1 MQLSELNAHRHTA
14 ATRFGEISY
23 LDLGAGPT
31 ALFVHG
37 IATNA
42 YLWRHVMDA
51 LSGQRRCIAI
61 DLPLHGQSPVTAEQ
75 DLSLAALAA
84 SLEDFCDVLGLTA
97 VDLVA
102 NDTGGAIAQI
112 FAARHPHR
120 LATLTLTNCD
130 TVDNLPPEAFK
141 PMVELAA
148 AGNLAPSAV
157 AMFANLEAAAKISFA
172 SGYEHLDQID
182 RDVIRS
188 YLQPCFGTIER
199 ARQFERLLVSLE
211 VGDLQAVMPQL
222 RELPYRR
229 SWCGVPA
236 TRSSTSP
243 GPTGCGTP
251 SRALPAWSRST
262 VPGSSSRRS
271 GRWTSCRTWNS
282 TGPRSR
288 LLAGKHRTRPARSC
302 GPVAGSRRPRPG
314 HLARPSRPPLPC

>member
-14 ATRFGEISY
+14 ATRSGEISY
-23 LDLGAGPT
+23 IDLGAGPV

-51 LSGQRRCIAI
+51 LSGQRRCIAV

-84 SLEDFCDVLGLTA
+84 GLDDFCEVLGLTGI
-97 VDLVA
+97 DLVA

-112 FAARHPHR
+112 FAARYPQR

-130 TVDNLPPEAFK
+130 TVDNLPPDAFK

-157 AMFANLEAAAKISFA
+157 AMVANLEAAAQVSFA
-172 SGYEHLDQID
+172 SGYEHLDRID

-188 YLQPCFGTIER
+188 YLEPCLGTMER
-199 ARQFERLLVSLE
+199 ARQFERLLVSLD

-222 RELPYRR
+222 REL
-229 SWCGVPA
+229 
-236 TRSSTSP
+236 
-243 GPTGCGTP
+243 
-251 SRALPAWSRST
+251 T
-262 VPGSSSRRS
+262 VPTLVVWG
-271 GRWTSCRTWNS
+271 
-282 TGPRSR
+282 TGDAFFDVSWAYWLRDTIPGTTRVVTVDGAR
-288 LLAGKHRTRPARSC
+288 LFFPEERPMDLVPHLEQHWAAVAAAR
-302 GPVAGSRRPRPG
+302 A
-314 HLARPSRPPLPC
+314 

>member
-37 IATNA
+37 IATSA

-84 SLEDFCDVLGLTA
+84 GLDDFCEVLGLTG
-97 VDLVA
+97 VDLVG

-112 FAARHPHR
+112 FAARHPQR

-130 TVDNLPPEAFK
+130 TVGNLPPEAFK
-141 PMVELAA
+141 PMIELAA
-148 AGNLAPSAV
+148 AGDLAPSAV
-157 AMFANLEAAAKISFA
+157 ALFANPEAAAQISFG
-172 SGYEHLDQID
+172 SGYEHLDRMD
-182 RDVIRS
+182 HDVIRS

-199 ARQFERLLVSLE
+199 ARQFERLLVSLD

-222 RELPYRR
+222 GEL
-229 SWCGVPA
+229 
-236 TRSSTSP
+236 
-243 GPTGCGTP
+243 
-251 SRALPAWSRST
+251 T
-262 VPGSSSRRS
+262 VPTLVVWG
-271 GRWTSCRTWNS
+271 
-282 TGPRSR
+282 TGDEFFDVSWAYWLRDTIPGTTRVVTIDGAR
-288 LLAGKHRTRPARSC
+288 LFFPEERPMDLVPHLEQHWAAVAAAR
-302 GPVAGSRRPRPG
+302 A
-314 HLARPSRPPLPC
+314 

>member
-75 DLSLAALAA
+75 DLTLAALAA
-84 SLEDFCDVLGLTA
+84 GLDDFCEVLGLTGI
-97 VDLVA
+97 DLVA

-112 FAARHPHR
+112 FAARHPQR

-130 TVDNLPPEAFK
+130 TVGNLPPEDFK
-141 PMVELAA
+141 PIVELAA

-157 AMFANLEAAAKISFA
+157 AMLANLEAAAQVSFA
-172 SGYEHLDQID
+172 SGYEHLDRID

-199 ARQFERLLVSLE
+199 AREFERLLVSLD
-211 VGDLQAVMPQL
+211 VGDLEAVMPQL
-222 RELPYRR
+222 GEL
-229 SWCGVPA
+229 
-236 TRSSTSP
+236 
-243 GPTGCGTP
+243 
-251 SRALPAWSRST
+251 T
-262 VPGSSSRRS
+262 VPTLVVWG
-271 GRWTSCRTWNS
+271 
-282 TGPRSR
+282 TGDAFFDVSWAYWLRDTIPGTTRVVTVDGAR
-288 LLAGKHRTRPARSC
+288 LFFPEERPMDLVPHLEQHWAAVAAAR
-302 GPVAGSRRPRPG
+302 G
-314 HLARPSRPPLPC
+314 

>member
-84 SLEDFCDVLGLTA
+84 GLDDFCEVLGLTGI
-97 VDLVA
+97 DLVA

-112 FAARHPHR
+112 FAARHPQR
-120 LATLTLTNCD
+120 LATLTLTDCD

-141 PMVELAA
+141 PTIELAA

-157 AMFANLEAAAKISFA
+157 EMFANLEAAAQISFA
-172 SGYEHLDQID
+172 SGYEHLDRID

-199 ARQFERLLVSLE
+199 ARQFERLLVSLD

-222 RELPYRR
+222 REL
-229 SWCGVPA
+229 
-236 TRSSTSP
+236 
-243 GPTGCGTP
+243 
-251 SRALPAWSRST
+251 T
-262 VPGSSSRRS
+262 VPTLVVWG
-271 GRWTSCRTWNS
+271 
-282 TGPRSR
+282 TGDEFFDVSWAYWLRDTIPGTTRVVTIDGAR
-288 LLAGKHRTRPARSC
+288 LFFPEERPMDLVPHLEQHWAAVAAAR
-302 GPVAGSRRPRPG
+302 A
-314 HLARPSRPPLPC
+314 

>member
-222 RELPYRR
+222 REL
-229 SWCGVPA
+229 
-236 TRSSTSP
+236 
-243 GPTGCGTP
+243 
-251 SRALPAWSRST
+251 T
-262 VPGSSSRRS
+262 VPTLVVWGTGDVFFDVSWAYWLRDTIPGTTRVVTVDGARLLLPGGAADGPRAAPGTALGRGRGCSRV
-271 GRWTSCRTWNS
+271 S
-282 TGPRSR
+282 TGPAR
-288 LLAGKHRTRPARSC
+288 LVQAGR
-302 GPVAGSRRPRPG
+302 
-314 HLARPSRPPLPC
+314 

>member
-84 SLEDFCDVLGLTA
+84 GLDDFCEVLGLTGI
-97 VDLVA
+97 DLVA

-112 FAARHPHR
+112 FAARHPQR
-120 LATLTLTNCD
+120 LATLTLTDCD

-141 PMVELAA
+141 PTIELAA

-157 AMFANLEAAAKISFA
+157 EMFANLEAAAQISFA
-172 SGYEHLDQID
+172 SGYEHLDRID

-199 ARQFERLLVSLE
+199 ARQFERLLVSLD

-222 RELPYRR
+222 REL
-229 SWCGVPA
+229 
-236 TRSSTSP
+236 
-243 GPTGCGTP
+243 
-251 SRALPAWSRST
+251 T
-262 VPGSSSRRS
+262 VPTLVVWGTDDEFFDVSWAYWLRDTIP
-271 GRWTSCRTWNS
+271 GT
-282 TGPRSR
+282 
-288 LLAGKHRTRPARSC
+288 TRVVTVDGARMFF
-302 GPVAGSRRPRPG
+302 PEERPMDLVPHLEQHWAAVAA
-314 HLARPSRPPLPC
+314 ARA

>member
-23 LDLGAGPT
+23 LDIGAGPT

-51 LSGQRRCIAI
+51 LSGQRRCIAT
-61 DLPLHGQSPVTAEQ
+61 DLPLHGQSPVAAEQ

-84 SLEDFCDVLGLTA
+84 GLDDFCDVLGLTG

-112 FAARHPHR
+112 FATRYPHR

-130 TVDNLPPEAFK
+130 TVDNLPPEAFR
-141 PMVELAA
+141 PMIELAA

-199 ARQFERLLVSLE
+199 ARQFERLLVSLD
-211 VGDLQAVMPQL
+211 VADLQAVMPRL
-222 RELPYRR
+222 REL
-229 SWCGVPA
+229 
-236 TRSSTSP
+236 
-243 GPTGCGTP
+243 
-251 SRALPAWSRST
+251 T
-262 VPGSSSRRS
+262 VPTLVVWG
-271 GRWTSCRTWNS
+271 
-282 TGPRSR
+282 TGDAFFDVSWAYWLRDTIPGTTRVVTVDGAR
-288 LLAGKHRTRPARSC
+288 LFFPEERPMDLVPHLEQHWAAVAAAR
-302 GPVAGSRRPRPG
+302 G
-314 HLARPSRPPLPC
+314 

>member
-84 SLEDFCDVLGLTA
+84 GLDDFCEVLGLTGI
-97 VDLVA
+97 DLVA

-112 FAARHPHR
+112 FAARHPQR

-157 AMFANLEAAAKISFA
+157 AMFANLEAAAQISFA

-188 YLQPCFGTIER
+188 YLEPCFGTIER
-199 ARQFERLLVSLE
+199 ARQFERLLVSLD
-211 VGDLQAVMPQL
+211 VGDLQAVMPRLGELIVPTLVVWGTGDAFFDVSWAYWL
-222 RELPYRR
+222 RDTIPGTTRVVTVDGARLFFPEERPMDL
-229 SWCGVPA
+229 VPHLEQHWA
-236 TRSSTSP
+236 AVAAA
-243 GPTGCGTP
+243 
-251 SRALPAWSRST
+251 RA
-262 VPGSSSRRS
+262 
-271 GRWTSCRTWNS
+271 
-282 TGPRSR
+282 
-288 LLAGKHRTRPARSC
+288 
-302 GPVAGSRRPRPG
+302 
-314 HLARPSRPPLPC
+314 

>member
-1 MQLSELNAHRHTA
+1 MQLSQLNAHRHTA

-84 SLEDFCDVLGLTA
+84 GLDDFCEVLGLTEI
-97 VDLVA
+97 DLVA

-112 FAARHPHR
+112 FAARRPQR
-120 LATLTLTNCD
+120 LATLTLTDCD

-141 PMVELAA
+141 PTIELAA

-157 AMFANLEAAAKISFA
+157 EMFANLEAAAQISFA
-172 SGYEHLDQID
+172 SGYEHLDRID

-199 ARQFERLLVSLE
+199 ARQFERLLVSLD

-222 RELPYRR
+222 REL
-229 SWCGVPA
+229 
-236 TRSSTSP
+236 
-243 GPTGCGTP
+243 
-251 SRALPAWSRST
+251 T
-262 VPGSSSRRS
+262 VPTLVVWGTDDEFFDVSWAYWLRDTIP
-271 GRWTSCRTWNS
+271 GT
-282 TGPRSR
+282 
-288 LLAGKHRTRPARSC
+288 TRVVTVDGARMFF
-302 GPVAGSRRPRPG
+302 PEERPMDLVPHLEQHWAAVAA
-314 HLARPSRPPLPC
+314 ARA